1 MSTSRRSVFALA
13 LSALMACALTPAA
26 AQGVRNWTASHRKG
40 VDAYNKGDY
49 IAAVEQAIGPD
60 PNASAA
66 QFALVGSSLRDGI
79 AHTRAT
85 LRDRVSAAGGWLSWS
100 PTGTLALM
108 VVAAT
113 AAVAGLWPRL
123 REFQ

>member
-1 MSTSRRSVFALA
+1 
-13 LSALMACALTPAA
+13 
-26 AQGVRNWTASHRKG
+26 
-40 VDAYNKGDY
+40 
-49 IAAVEQAIGPD
+49 
-60 PNASAA
+60 
-66 QFALVGSSLRDGI
+66 
-79 AHTRAT
+79 
-85 LRDRVSAAGGWLSWS
+85 VSAAGKWLSWS